1 MSEVIES
8 DWKYFRS
15 QIEPWRERYLAT
27 VNKKL
32 QKIITDEKLSETDKF
47 WNIKKTCDEKVKVLQ
62 LCFDDIR
69 RSMMRI
75 RLSAMLK
82 YKIITNEDLQAF
94 QDEHVREIENW

>member
-15 QIEPWRERYLAT
+15 QLETWRERYLAA

-47 WNIKKTCDEKVKVLQ
+47 WNVKKACDEKVKVLQ

-69 RSMMRI
+69 RSI
-75 RLSAMLK
+75 LL
-82 YKIITNEDLQAF
+82 
-94 QDEHVREIENW
+94 V

>member
-47 WNIKKTCDEKVKVLQ
+47 WNVKKTCDEKVKVLQ

-69 RSMMRI
+69 RSMMWI
-75 RLSAMLK
+75 HLSSM
-82 YKIITNEDLQAF
+82 YENKIITSEDLQQF
-94 QDEHVREIENW
+94 KDEHIRKIADW